1 MRKFDIPYARQDI
14 NQDDIDS
21 VVTVLKSNWI
31 TQGPAVP
38 DFESLVASV
47 VGAKYAVAVNSAT
60 SALHIACLALGVNK
74 DDVVWT
80 TPNTFVASANSALYC
95 GASVDFVD
103 IDPDTLCMSTVA
115 LQIKLEHAIQT
126 GCTLPRVIIPV
137 HFGGQSCDMASINM
151 LAKKY
156 GFYLIEDA
164 SHAVGGFYE
173 TYPVGSSFYSDIT
186 VFSFHPAKII
196 TTGEGGM
203 ALTNNAELASKMN
216 LLRSHG
222 ITRDPEK
229 MTDGASGGPWYYQQI
244 DLGFNYRL
252 TDMQAALGKSQMSRL
267 ANFVEVRNKLA
278 DRYDRK
284 FKAVNINIQKVPL
297 NVLSARHLYV
307 VRVAAEQRSEVFK
320 GLQDLGIGAN
330 VHYIPVH
337 LQPWYKK
344 MGFKEGQFP
353 EAERYYSEAITL
365 PLYAKLTE
373 VEQDYVIDCVQGLL
387 K

>member
-1 MRKFDIPYARQDI
+1 MKKFDIPYARQDI

-21 VVTVLKSNWI
+21 VAAILKSNWI
-31 TQGPAVP
+31 TQGPVVP

-47 VGAKYAVAVNSAT
+47 VSAKYAVAVNSAT
-60 SALHIACLALGVNK
+60 SALHIACLALGVAK
-74 DDVVWT
+74 GDVIWT
-80 TPNTFVASANSALYC
+80 TPNTFVASANCALYC
-95 GASVDFVD
+95 DASIDFVD

-115 LQIKLEHAIQT
+115 LQIKLEHAIQN
-126 GCTLPRVIIPV
+126 GCALPRVIIPV
-137 HFGGQSCDMASINM
+137 HFGGQSCDMASINV

-156 GFYLIEDA
+156 DFCIIEDA
-164 SHAVGGFYE
+164 SHAVGGFYGA
-173 TYPVGSSFYSDIT
+173 YPVGSCFYSDIT

-203 ALTNNAELASKMN
+203 ALTNNAELAGKMN

-229 MTDGASGGPWYYQQI
+229 MTDEASGGPWYYQQI

-252 TDMQAALGKSQMSRL
+252 TDIQAALGKSQMSRL
-267 ANFVEVRNKLA
+267 SYFVETRNKLA
-278 DRYDRK
+278 DRYDRA
-284 FKAVNINIQKVPL
+284 FKGLDIKRQRVPS

-307 VRVAAEQRSEVFK
+307 VRVSADKRSDVFN
-320 GLQDLGIGAN
+320 GLYNRGIGVN

-344 MGFKEGQFP
+344 MGFVEGDFP
-353 EAERYYSEAITL
+353 EAEKYYSEAITL
-365 PLYAKLTE
+365 PLYTALTTA
-373 VEQDYVIDCVQGLL
+373 EQDYVIESIKSLL
-387 K
+387 